1 MIALTIKL
9 ILSHLL
15 GDFLF
20 QPNIWVQDKET
31 KKYKSLYLY
40 LHIIIHTILL
50 FVILQ
55 FNMKYWLGVLIIS
68 ISHFGIDLLKVNLQS
83 KINHKLLFVVDQLF
97 HLSIIALVVYYYHPY
112 NIDFDLLYHPKTL
125 LFLISLLLTT
135 LVASIVMKLFISQ
148 WNITEYS
155 TPENS
160 LPKAGAYIG
169 MLERLL
175 IFIFIVIGRW
185 EGVGFLLAAKS
196 VFRYGDLSKA
206 GDRKLTEYILI
217 GTLLSFGLAMLI
229 GIVYTY
235 AAKIID

>member
-20 QPNIWVQDKET
+20 QSNTWVQDKET

-55 FNMKYWLGVLIIS
+55 FKMKYWLGILIIS
-68 ISHFGIDLLKVNLQS
+68 ISHFGIDLLKVNLKS
-83 KINHKLLFVVDQLF
+83 KINHKLLFVLDQMF
-97 HLSIIALVVYYYHPY
+97 HLYVIALVVYYYHQY
-112 NIDFDLLYHPKTL
+112 SIDFDLVYNSKTL
-125 LFLISLLLTT
+125 LFLVFLILTT
-135 LVASIVMKLFISQ
+135 LVSSIIMKLFISQ
-148 WNITEYS
+148 WNVSEYS

-160 LPKAGAYIG
+160 LHKAGTYIG
-169 MLERLL
+169 MLERLF

-185 EGVGFLLAAKS
+185 EVIGFLLAAKS

-229 GIVYTY
+229 GITYTY
-235 AAKIID
+235 LVQIIV